1 MSDPKLVLRSKN
13 FAVEYFDQTK
23 GFTTRSSLGTDDP
36 GVARQLYAEWCLKN
50 VATKSA
56 SINTVYVE
64 GLMGQFYVQEA
75 QFFPSKYS
83 YKSTLAY
90 CSHYLAG
97 VTLEAFDKKKQEWF
111 VESLRKDG
119 LSDGTIGRMMG
130 AIGRAV
136 QRAYEYREI
145 AEKPFILAVQAHN
158 PRDRILTD
166 TEAKELLQC
175 AKTINEKRYLLLA
188 FTTAARPQAIIDLT
202 KSQFDLKRKLLDLNP
217 PGRKQNP
224 KKYRPVVPIC
234 SALLS
239 YCQGF
244 SDGALFVFQK
254 DQRKMG
260 SSRSIAESLEPNFPE
275 DVTLYTIRHTIA
287 TELRSQGVPEFEVS
301 AFLGH
306 KPPGVSRVTLDYAK
320 YRPEFMR
327 KAADA
332 IDKYWE
338 RIGDGFQIGSGN
350 AGTDGAGTQGS

>member
-1 MSDPKLVLRSKN
+1 MREPKLVLRTKN
-13 FAVEYFDQTK
+13 YAVEWYDEAK

-36 GVARQLYAEWCLKN
+36 GEARRLYAEFCLKN
-50 VATKSA
+50 VRTRSA
-56 SINTVYVE
+56 EINAVYVE
-64 GLMGQFYVQEA
+64 GLMAQFYVQEA

-90 CSHYLAG
+90 CSRLLKD
-97 VTLEAFDKKKQEWF
+97 VTLEDFDKKRQEAF
-111 VESLRKDG
+111 VASLRGEG
-119 LSDGTIGRMMG
+119 LTDGTIGRMMG
-130 AIGRAV
+130 AISRAV

-145 AEKPFILAVQAHN
+145 AEKPWILSVQAHN

-166 TEAKELLQC
+166 EEANSLLLS
-175 AKTINEKRYLLLA
+175 AKTVNEKRYLLLA

-202 KSQFDLKRKLLDLNP
+202 KDQFDLKRKLLDLNP

-224 KKYRPVVPIC
+224 KKFRPTIPIC
-234 SALLS
+234 RTLDT
-239 YCQGF
+239 YCRDFPTGPV
-244 SDGALFVFQK
+244 FVFQA
-254 DQRKMG
+254 DQRKLT
-260 SSRSIAESLEPNFPE
+260 SSRSIAESLEPSFPE
-275 DVTLYTIRHTIA
+275 GVTLYTIRHTIA

-332 IDKYWE
+332 IDSYWE
-338 RIGDGFQIGSGN
+338 RIGNGFELDSGV
-350 AGTDGAGTQGS
+350 AGVSS